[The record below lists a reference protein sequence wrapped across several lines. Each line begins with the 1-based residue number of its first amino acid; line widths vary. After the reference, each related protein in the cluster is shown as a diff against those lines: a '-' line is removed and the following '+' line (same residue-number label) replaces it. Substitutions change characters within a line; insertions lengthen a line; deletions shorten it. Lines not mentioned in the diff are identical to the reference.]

1 MKKQRNGH
9 CHRNGRT
16 YPMSEAQR
24 IQVKL
29 KTLDFMEWRM
39 EEQAAKLRLLIS
51 ILKQEDEVKL

>member
-1 MKKQRNGH
+1 
-9 CHRNGRT
+9 
-16 YPMSEAQR
+16 MSEAQR

-29 KTLDFMEWRM
+29 KALDFMEWRM